1 MHADIDSLRQLPLAE
16 KLRVVEILWEDIA
29 VSTEDFPLPTWMH
42 DEIERRLADHDSDP
56 SAALTREELWQR
68 VDERRG

>member
-16 KLRVVEILWEDIA
+16 KLRVVEALWEDIA
-29 VSTEDFPLPTWMH
+29 VSTEDFPLPSWLR
-42 DEIERRLADHDSDP
+42 EEVEQRLAEYDSDP
-56 SAALTREELWQR
+56 NTALTREEMWKQ

>member
-1 MHADIDSLRQLPLAE
+1 MHADFDNLRQLPLAE
-16 KLRVVEILWEDIA
+16 KLRVVEVLWEDIA
-29 VSTEDFPLPTWMH
+29 VSTEDFPLPTWIR
-42 DEIERRLADHDSDP
+42 DEVERRLADHDRDP